1 MLAAADFYSNA
12 TNTDYMD
19 HIKYCSTYT
28 STKCNCPD
36 GVCRRQAAEIEA
48 KQTKTDRRQRMQQFI
63 DDLTDFQLFLRD
75 KGYITDHDWAYED
88 EAAEFANQTM
98 AYRLELEG

>member
-1 MLAAADFYSNA
+1 
-12 TNTDYMD
+12 MD

-36 GVCRRQAAEIEA
+36 GVCRRQEAEIEA
-48 KQTKTDRRQRMQQFI
+48 TQTKTDKRQRMQQFI

-88 EAAEFANQTM
+88 EATEFAYQTM